1 MNLFI
6 RTSIAP
12 YRVDFY
18 NALHERLDMLMC
30 FYHRL
35 GADQQFNQEWL
46 SSLCRFEPV
55 YLKGIRLGS
64 DSRKICFGLGRLVR
78 KTNPRIVIVPEFQ
91 LVLYQLRLIRF
102 FQRKHFKIVSLC
114 DDSMDMIERENDF
127 SGLHRFLRSWA
138 PRLLDDIIVP
148 HPGVRDWYRKKFG
161 IGIWMPIIGDE
172 TLARDRYK
180 ALLPVSSG
188 YRDRYGLVGKRV
200 LLFVG
205 RLVALKRVDLLLE
218 AFRQMEGDTVLV
230 IVGDGPEKE
239 ALEQKARSI
248 PGEIIFTGRLE
259 GDELYAWYNL
269 ADVVALI
276 SSREAFGAVV
286 MEALTAGSRVVVS
299 RHAGAS
305 CLVDGSN
312 GTVVD
317 EDTPEAVRSALEGQ
331 LEQSLPFQ
339 GELRPDLMPV
349 SFQEMMDRLV
359 AEITGSVMP

>member
-30 FYHRL
+30 FYHRV
-35 GADQQFNQEWL
+35 GADQQFGQEWL
-46 SSLCRFEPV
+46 ASLCRFEPV

-102 FQRKHFKIVSLC
+102 FQRKRFKIVSLC
-114 DDSMDMIERENDF
+114 DDSLDMIERENDF

-138 PRLLDDIIVP
+138 PRLLDNIIVP
-148 HPGVRDWYRKKFG
+148 HPGVRDWYRERFG
-161 IGIWMPIIGDE
+161 IGVWMPIIGDE
-172 TLARDRYK
+172 TVARERYK
-180 ALLPVSSG
+180 ALLPMSG
-188 YRDRYGLVGKRV
+188 SYQEQYGLAGKRV
-200 LLFVG
+200 VLFVG
-205 RLVALKRVDLLLE
+205 RLVALKRVGLLLD
-218 AFRQMEGDTVLV
+218 AYGRMGGNTVLV

-239 ALEQKARSI
+239 ALEQKARTVR
-248 PGEIIFTGRLE
+248 GEVIFTGRLE

-286 MEALTAGSRVVVS
+286 MEALTAGARVVVS

-305 CLVDGSN
+305 CLVDASN
-312 GTVVD
+312 GTVV
-317 EDTPEAVRSALEGQ
+317 EADTAEAVQSALEDQ
-331 LEQSLPFQ
+331 LERSVPFQ
-339 GELRPDLMPV
+339 GQLRADLMPV
-349 SFQEMMDRLV
+349 SFHEMVDRLIG
-359 AEITGSVMP
+359 ELKS